1 MTRKNGLAMTDK
13 CGLATTALC
22 RHCEERSDA
31 AISHDLIATAARK
44 SSAEIATPLR
54 GSR

>member
-1 MTRKNGLAMTDK
+1 M
-13 CGLATTALC
+13 TALC

-31 AISHDLIATAARK
+31 AISHDLIASAARQ
-44 SSAEIATPLR
+44 SFAEIATPLR